1 MKRMRRNGVTDP
13 VTSELVPF
21 PYMPRVADLPR
32 GWWHWSPAQKIEHL
46 LGMSLDRAHQI
57 LTWPVAELDPLR
69 LSLWMQVW
77 HVVFII
83 GVPRWQA
90 REPRIGISGPNEPRL
105 SPTKTVSSLDLVAE
119 LDRAESGGSRYSRPA
134 RRSPPCCPTYRA
146 GARGLRWTRPRLTLP
161 ITFPRIGSRSSRGSS
176 TRATW
181 SRAPA
186 VRWSAARP
194 RLRRQTSQ
202 SRPIVSTADLRPLCR

>member
-83 GVPRWQA
+83 GVKA
-90 REPRIGISGPNEPRL
+90 Y
-105 SPTKTVSSLDLVAE
+105 LDGKL
-119 LDRAESGGSRYSRPA
+119 GSRA
-134 RRSPPCCPTYRA
+134 LASPVQTN
-146 GARGLRWTRPRLTLP
+146 RG
-161 ITFPRIGSRSSRGSS
+161 
-176 TRATW
+176 
-181 SRAPA
+181 
-186 VRWSAARP
+186 
-194 RLRRQTSQ
+194 
-202 SRPIVSTADLRPLCR
+202 